1 MTDQYAPALR
11 QRFLEDMRIN
21 GLQPKTQ
28 TMYLRAM
35 RDFTR
40 YLGHSPDSATPEE
53 LRAFQLDMKERGVG
67 APTFNNRLTVLSFLF
82 ATTCPRP
89 EMKRH
94 MRYQRA
100 AKKIPV
106 VLSAEEV
113 ARILEAAPGP
123 GLRYRAAFSVAHGGG
138 LRASEVTHLKV
149 GDIDSDRMLIR
160 VDQGKGRKDR
170 HVMLSPSLLELL
182 RDYYR
187 EARPAGWLFPGRN
200 RVDPI
205 STRQFNR
212 AFGVACDFSRA
223 HPLAMRADLRLRDC
237 VEYNLVLPSR
247 QYGVR
252 VLLDL
257 AARRLGRTLEPVLE
271 TDSFDMVRHFA
282 AYGHSIGFQIPVG
295 LNALARPDMAFVP
308 LAAQDV
314 AGGELFPGHLRGRTL
329 PVAAL
334 KFARQAALALDRS
347 RAMPGGDGTPEG
359 PRMDT

>member
-1 MTDQYAPALR
+1 MQ
-11 QRFLEDMRIN
+11 IK

-28 TMYLRAM
+28 TMYLRGM

-40 YLGHSPDSATPEE
+40 FLGHAPDSATPEE

-67 APTFNNRLTVLSFLF
+67 APTFNNRLTVLSFF
-82 ATTCPRP
+82 YANTCPRP

-123 GLRYRAAFSVAHGGG
+123 GLRYRAAFSVAYGGG

-160 VDQGKGRKDR
+160 VDQGKGGKDR
-170 HVMLSPSLLELL
+170 HVMLSPSLLDLL

-187 EARPAGWLFPGRN
+187 EARPRGWLFPGRN

-212 AFGVACDFSRA
+212 AFGVACDFAEIKKAVSPHTSCRRRA
-223 HPLAMRADLRLRDC
+223 SGTMRHSFATHLL
-237 VEYNLVLPSR
+237 EGGTPSR
-247 QYGVR
+247 Q
-252 VLLDL
+252 
-257 AARRLGRTLEPVLE
+257 
-271 TDSFDMVRHFA
+271 
-282 AYGHSIGFQIPVG
+282 I
-295 LNALARPDMAFVP
+295 
-308 LAAQDV
+308 AAQSP
-314 AGGELFPGHLRGRTL
+314 AGQWIFG
-329 PVAAL
+329 
-334 KFARQAALALDRS
+334 
-347 RAMPGGDGTPEG
+347 
-359 PRMDT
+359 